1 MNYSIALS
9 SLSKSFSNGADF
21 ALKDINLQ
29 VSVGEKIGIVGENG
43 AGKTTLLKLIA
54 GSITPSSG
62 SITTNGAIECLF
74 DSSVLLDPVQS
85 PLQISKDFLYL
96 KGISSREMDPY
107 IADIQDFCSIGDRF
121 YDPFYTLS
129 LGMKARVQFAIK
141 TSLTSEIVLVDEVL
155 GAGDTTMA
163 LKASK
168 RIKKISESSTFICVS
183 HSLSH
188 IRAFTNR
195 CLWIKNQSIYMDGS
209 TKDVLNCYETYMNQK
224 IEDSLGH
231 LQAPSSVQKNTSSAS
246 ESPYSA
252 QFLGNLFKCLS
263 ANDGFHQNGRVLY
276 TKNLSP
282 ISYSESVQLIAT
294 MQSDS
299 EILSLSY
306 YHQEKPHRIS
316 FPRENIIQKTENFV
330 LGDGKW
336 LLAICK
342 LSSDFLLEYHL
353 FDVFVPPTNHSD
365 PPLIIINPKIYLND
379 YKSLSPYLS
388 SRC

>member
-1 MNYSIALS
+1 MNYSVVIS

-21 ALKDINLQ
+21 ALKDVNLQ
-29 VSVGEKIGIVGENG
+29 VNVGEKIGIVGENG

-54 GSITPSSG
+54 GSISPSSG
-62 SITTNGAIECLF
+62 SVTTNGAIECLF

-85 PLQISKDFLYL
+85 PFQISKDFLYL
-96 KGISSREMDPY
+96 KGMSSSEMDSY

-163 LKASK
+163 LKASN
-168 RIKKISESSTFICVS
+168 RIKKISQSSTFICVS

-195 CLWIKNQSIYMDGS
+195 SIWIKNQSIYMDGS
-209 TKDVLNCYETYMNQK
+209 TKDVLNSYETYMNQK

-231 LQAPSSVQKNTSSAS
+231 LRASSTVPTNTSSES
-246 ESPYSA
+246 EPQNKE
-252 QFLGNLFKCLS
+252 QFLGKLFKCLS
-263 ANDGFHQNGRVLY
+263 ANDCFTRNGRVLY
-276 TKNLSP
+276 KENQSP
-282 ISYSESVQLIAT
+282 ISYTESVELINS

-299 EILSLSY
+299 EILTLSY
-306 YHQEKPHRIS
+306 YHQEKPHRILL
-316 FPRENIIQKTENFV
+316 PRDNTIQKLENFV

-342 LSSDFLLEYHL
+342 LSSEQLLEYYL
-353 FDVFVPPTNHSD
+353 YDVFVPPTNHCD
-365 PPLIIINPKIYLND
+365 PPLVIINPKIYLNND
-379 YKSLSPYLS
+379 KLLSPYLS